1 MEGRAVK
8 IDPASAPLH
17 RAASGAETRHL
28 SDAGGLTQFG
38 CYLET
43 LPPGAA
49 SSDRHWH
56 SAEDEFLFLLSGDLT
71 LTDNFGAHPLRPG
84 DAVCWP
90 HGEANAHHLLNHSD
104 QPCRYVILGS
114 RVEGDTC
121 HYPDLGRRM
130 INTPETWS
138 VVADDGT
145 VLRGGDLPPHLLNLP
160 PVWGQP
166 ASDPARSRILPAA
179 SRAWEAEAAYAH
191 PILGGGLGPYRHSV
205 LGDAGGLSQ
214 FGVHLE
220 ELPPGS
226 RSSFRHW
233 HETEDEMILMLSGE
247 VVLVEDDE
255 TPLGAGEAACWPA
268 GSATGHQLAN
278 RSDRPA
284 LYLTIGTRH
293 RADVIHYPDHDLIT
307 HKDGPARRYLHRD
320 GTPYPQGGPQ

>member
-1 MEGRAVK
+1 MR
-8 IDPASAPLH
+8 IDPASLSPQQSP
-17 RAASGAETRHL
+17 RGAETLPL

-43 LPPGAA
+43 LPPGAV

-56 SAEDEFLFLLSGDLT
+56 SAEDEFLLLLSGEVTVIDT
-71 LTDNFGAHPLRPG
+71 FGAHPLRPG

-90 HGEANAHHLLNHSD
+90 HGEANAHRLENHSD

-114 RVEGDTC
+114 RVEGDIC
-121 HYPDLGRRM
+121 HYPDLGRRL

-145 VLRGGDLPPHLLNLP
+145 VLRGGDLPPHLLNLSP
-160 PVWGQP
+160 LWGQ
-166 ASDPARSRILPAA
+166 AADGPARSRLLPAA
-179 SRAWEAEAAYAH
+179 SRVWETEAAYAH

-233 HETEDEMILMLSGE
+233 HETEDEMILLLSGE
-247 VVLVEDDE
+247 VILCEDTE
-255 TPLGAGEAACWPA
+255 TLLRAGEAACWPA
-268 GSATGHQLAN
+268 GRAIGHQLAN
-278 RSDRPA
+278 RAATPA
-284 LYLTIGTRH
+284 VYLTIGTRH
-293 RADVIHYPDHDLIT
+293 AADVIHYPDHDLIT
-307 HKDGPARRYLHRD
+307 HKQGTGRRYLHRD